1 MERYKVVRVTE
12 TEFELDNGAVYPH
25 PAPLEEVPSVEEFQA
40 TYDQMFRLFQQ
51 QGLIDTDE
59 RVGEHK
65 QGGGHDGREPAEP
78 ESVGRT
84 GND

>member
-1 MERYKVVRVTE
+1 MEHRKVVRVSE

-25 PAPLEEVPSVEEFQA
+25 VAPLDEVPSLEEFQA

-51 QGLIDTDE
+51 QGLIGADE

-65 QGGGHDGREPAEP
+65 QGGGHDGSQPAKP
-78 ESVGRT
+78 EVVGRT
-84 GND
+84 GQD